1 MIPPKI
7 YSFLFLF
14 LGFAMLYWAVVL
26 TVSTFSEN
34 KWEKAGTY
42 FPTVEA
48 QINFFQD
55 KFWDKTYSSSWSSFW
70 SSPEFYNQ
78 SFWDVKVTIWNEPL
92 PVPGTIGDT
101 VTKIT
106 RNSH

>member
-1 MIPPKI
+1 MIPSKI

-14 LGFAMLYWAVVL
+14 LGFAMIYWAVVL

-34 KWEKAGTY
+34 KWEKSWTY
-42 FPTVEA
+42 FPSVQA
-48 QINFFQD
+48 QINFYQD
-55 KFWDKTYSSSWSSFW
+55 KFWDKTYSSSGSSFW

-78 SFWDVKVTIWNEPL
+78 SFDEVKVTVWTEPI
-92 PVPGTIGDT
+92 PVPWTIWDT
-101 VTKIT
+101 VTRIT